1 MGTEQKT
8 PASSSQP
15 SAGASRPSPVLVDLG
30 KKSPKA
36 VRKLRKGK
44 GKLMDSVAATVQELQ
59 SSGQIGANAQPVII
73 VVTEKSES
81 LYRLWKM

>member
-8 PASSSQP
+8 PASKP
-15 SAGASRPSPVLVDLG
+15 DTSAGKPAPVLVDLG
-30 KKSPKA
+30 KKSSKL
-36 VRKLRKGK
+36 VKRLRKGK

-59 SSGQIGANAQPVII
+59 AAGQIGANAQPVII

>member
-8 PASSSQP
+8 PASKP
-15 SAGASRPSPVLVDLG
+15 EASAKPAPVLVDLG
-30 KKSPKA
+30 KKSSKL
-36 VRKLRKGK
+36 VKRLRKGK

-59 SSGQIGANAQPVII
+59 AAGQIGANAQPVII

-81 LYRLWKM
+81 LIRLWKM